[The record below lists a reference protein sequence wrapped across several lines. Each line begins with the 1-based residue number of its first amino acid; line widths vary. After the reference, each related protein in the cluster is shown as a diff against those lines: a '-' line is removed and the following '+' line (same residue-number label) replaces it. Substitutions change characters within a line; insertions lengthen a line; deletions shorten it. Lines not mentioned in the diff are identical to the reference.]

1 MTTDEIL
8 DSIYDGVLR
17 GDTKAVVAGI
27 QAGLAAGINP
37 QELLDEAMVEAMEE
51 IGHRFENNECFVPE
65 MLIAARAMKEGVAVL
80 SPHLIEAGVKPLGKV
95 IIGTVRGDVHDI
107 GKNLVRIMME
117 SSGWEVVDLGVDVS
131 PEKYVAAVKEHNPR
145 IVGMSAL
152 LTTTMPNMKL
162 IVDALVAAGV
172 RDQVK
177 VMVGGAPVTQA
188 YSQQIGADLYALD
201 AAAATEVV
209 KVLAA

>member
-1 MTTDEIL
+1 MNSEEIL
-8 DSIYDGVLR
+8 DRIFDGVLR
-17 GDTKAVVAGI
+17 GDTRAVIAGV

-37 QELLDEAMVEAMEE
+37 QQLLDDAMVEAMEE

-65 MLIAARAMKEGVAVL
+65 MLIAARAMKEGVGL
-80 SPHLIEAGVKPLGKV
+80 LTPHLVAAGVKPLGKV
-95 IIGTVRGDVHDI
+95 VIGTVRGDVHDI

-131 PEKYVAAVKEHNPR
+131 PERYVAAVQEHHPR

-162 IVDALVAAGV
+162 IVAALERAGV

-188 YSQQIGADLYALD
+188 YAQQIGADLYALD
-201 AAAATEVV
+201 AAAAAEVI
-209 KVLAA
+209 KVLAV

>member
-1 MTTDEIL
+1 MTTEEIL

-17 GDTKAVVAGI
+17 GDTKAVVAGVR
-27 QAGLAAGINP
+27 AGLAAGLNP

-51 IGHRFENNECFVPE
+51 IGHRFEKNECFVPE

-95 IIGTVRGDVHDI
+95 VIGTVRGDVHDI
-107 GKNLVRIMME
+107 GKNLVRIMLE

-131 PEKYVAAVKEHNPR
+131 PERYVAAVKEHQPR
-145 IVGMSAL
+145 IVGLSAL

-162 IVDALVAAGV
+162 IIDALQVAGV

-177 VMVGGAPVTQA
+177 VMVGGAPVTQS

-209 KVLAA
+209 KALAV

>member
-1 MTTDEIL
+1 MNSEEIL
-8 DSIYDGVLR
+8 DRIFDGVLR
-17 GDTKAVVAGI
+17 GDTRAVIAGV

-37 QELLDEAMVEAMEE
+37 QQLLDDAMVEAMEE
-51 IGHRFENNECFVPE
+51 IGHRFEKNECFVPE

-95 IIGTVRGDVHDI
+95 VIGTVRGDVHDI
-107 GKNLVRIMME
+107 GKNLVRIMLE

-131 PEKYVAAVKEHNPR
+131 PERYVAAVKEHQPR
-145 IVGMSAL
+145 IVGLSAL

-162 IVDALVAAGV
+162 IIDALQVAGV

-177 VMVGGAPVTQA
+177 VMVGGAPVTQS

-209 KVLAA
+209 KALAV